1 MLRKAEKG
9 DLTAL
14 FEIGRAARAYMASTG
29 NPDQWQAGYPDVY
42 LEEDIEKGQLY
53 VLTDEQDR
61 PHAFFAFILGEEPAY
76 AAIDGAWLN
85 DRPYGTIHRLGSDG
99 TMKGVFAQCLDF
111 CKTLSPDIRA
121 DTHEKNLT
129 MRHLLEKHGF
139 VRCGTVNLELRE
151 GDTRRIAYQYVPR
164 QVEGNGEV

>member
-1 MLRKAEKG
+1 MLRKAEKE
-9 DLTAL
+9 DLPAL

-29 NPDQWQAGYPDVY
+29 NPDQWQEGYPDLC

-53 VLTDEQDR
+53 VLTDEQGSL
-61 PHAFFAFILGEEPAY
+61 HAFFAFVLGEDPSY
-76 AAIDGAWLN
+76 TAIDGAWLN

-139 VRCGTVNLELRE
+139 VQCGTVNLELRE
-151 GDTRRIAYQYVPR
+151 GDTRRIAYQYAP
-164 QVEGNGEV
+164 QHATENGEI

>member
-9 DLTAL
+9 DLPLL
-14 FEIGRAARAYMASTG
+14 FEIGRAARAYMASSG

-53 VLTDEQDR
+53 VLTDGDGH

-76 AAIDGAWLN
+76 NAIDGAWLN

-99 TMKGVFAQCLDF
+99 TIKGVFAQCLDF
-111 CKTLSPDIRA
+111 CKTLSLDIRA

-151 GDTRRIAYQYVPR
+151 GDTRRVAYQYIP
-164 QVEGNGEV
+164 QHATKNGGV

>member
-1 MLRKAEKG
+1 
-9 DLTAL
+9 
-14 FEIGRAARAYMASTG
+14 MASTG
-29 NPDQWQAGYPDVY
+29 NPDQWQAGYPDLC
-42 LEEDIEKGQLY
+42 LEEDMEKGQLY
-53 VLTDEQDR
+53 VLTDEGDR
-61 PHAFFAFILGEEPAY
+61 PHAFFAFILGKEPAY

-99 TMKGVFAQCLDF
+99 TMKGVFTQCLDF
-111 CKTLSPDIRA
+111 CKTISPDIRA

-151 GDTRRIAYQYVPR
+151 GDTRRIAYQYVP
-164 QVEGNGEV
+164 QYATENGEN